1 MTNAETLSGF
11 FADIVAAARPA
22 QSPMCRPNLQK
33 PTLAGHISR
42 NDEGPLSSL
51 ETVVLWKLSGLQFKL
66 WSSLETLVLWKLSGR
81 QFQLWSSLE
90 LSGGTS

>member
-11 FADIVAAARPA
+11 FADIVAAAPGTVA
-22 QSPMCRPNLQK
+22 HVSTKSTETN
-33 PTLAGHISR
+33 TGHISWD
-42 NDEGPLSSL
+42 DEGPLSSL
-51 ETVVLWKLSGLQFKL
+51 ETVVLWKLGGLQFKL

-81 QFQLWSSLE
+81 QFQLWSSQE